1 MKIITG
7 KVTNAVLQNI
17 DNQTIT
23 MVAIE
28 TSKNQ
33 SITFPMDTTYT
44 PYIQLCILKI
54 LLVSL
59 FYT

>member
-33 SITFPMDTTYT
+33 SI
-44 PYIQLCILKI
+44 K
-54 LLVSL
+54 
-59 FYT
+59 

>member
-1 MKIITG
+1 MLSKAHYRRQKTMKIITG

-23 MVAIE
+23 IVAIE

-44 PYIQLCILKI
+44 PYIQL
-54 LLVSL
+54 
-59 FYT
+59 